1 MRINHVDRMCNY
13 KIDMEYSMNPVLK
26 AHALKK
32 PTNVSINNELLLKA
46 KQLKINLS
54 ATLEAAL
61 IEAVNAKQRELWKQE
76 NQAAIKAYNQMIES
90 HGSFSDDLRSF

>member
-1 MRINHVDRMCNY
+1 
-13 KIDMEYSMNPVLK
+13 MNPVFK
-26 AHALKK
+26 AQVLKK

-61 IEAVNAKQRELWKQE
+61 VEAVNAKQRELWKQE
-76 NQAAIKAYNQMIES
+76 NQAAITAYNQMIES
-90 HGSFSDDLRSF
+90 HGVFSDDLRSF

>member
-1 MRINHVDRMCNY
+1 
-13 KIDMEYSMNPVLK
+13 MNLVFN
-26 AHALKK
+26 AQALKK

-46 KQLKINLS
+46 KQFKINLS

-61 IEAVNAKQRELWKQE
+61 VDAVKPKQRELWKQE

-90 HGSFSDDLRSF
+90 HGLFSDDLRSF

>member
-1 MRINHVDRMCNY
+1 
-13 KIDMEYSMNPVLK
+13 MNQVVN

-32 PTNVSINNELLLKA
+32 PTNVSINTELLFKA

-61 IEAVNAKQRELWKQE
+61 LEVITTKQRELWKQE

-90 HGSFSDDLRSF
+90 HGLFSDDLRSF

>member
-1 MRINHVDRMCNY
+1 
-13 KIDMEYSMNPVLK
+13 MNF
-26 AHALKK
+26 AFNAQALKK

-46 KQLKINLS
+46 KQFKINLS

-61 IEAVNAKQRELWKQE
+61 VDAVNAKQRELWKQE

-90 HGSFSDDLRSF
+90 HGVFSDDLRSF